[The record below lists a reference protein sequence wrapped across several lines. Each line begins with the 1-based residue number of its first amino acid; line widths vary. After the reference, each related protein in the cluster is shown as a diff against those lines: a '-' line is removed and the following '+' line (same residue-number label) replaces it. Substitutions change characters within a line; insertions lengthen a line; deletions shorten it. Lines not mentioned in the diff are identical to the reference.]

1 MLPTVNGAEL
11 LEMTTGAP
19 CLLAEHLGMNSVSKR
34 GPAVPVSCASGGEA
48 CALCA
53 HNTAVGEAPGPGA
66 RPSCA
71 KAGALHELLL
81 KNLLWRQ

>member
-1 MLPTVNGAEL
+1 MLPTVTGSEQQRV
-11 LEMTTGAP
+11 TGGAP
-19 CLLAEHLGMNSVSKR
+19 CLLAEHLGMNSVSSP
-34 GPAVPVSCASGGEA
+34 GPAMPVSCASGDEV

-53 HNTAVGEAPGPGA
+53 CKASPDETPEPGA

-71 KAGALHELLL
+71 KADALQELLY